1 MAPRETDRP
10 TAARRWGRAG
20 AARSRP
26 AAGVR
31 SVCGAA
37 RAGRPGPRPGVEEL
51 DPESAPRGPGRG
63 RQRGAALDHVLDRR
77 PGGIG
82 QADDPHLLAVHAP
95 AQAQESR
102 PSPPPRLAR
111 VRGRAPGRF
120 PRRRRGPSTSR
131 PAPGP
136 RPGPSGT
143 AGEVLELHRRQRQVT
158 PDRRPREPH
167 RVRPCPQDVAAA
179 GEDGPPPLQPA
190 ARRPTAD
197 LGQNRLTD
205 PIGHVHDLP
214 VHPRHHR
221 DGRSALV
228 LDHSNGNGPPIGT
241 GGTGRGGRTSADVG
255 RLRPEADASQSLPA

>member
-1 MAPRETDRP
+1 MALGKRIGPPPPAD
-10 TAARRWGRAG
+10 G
-20 AARSRP
+20 AAPERRGRGRP
-26 AAGVR
+26 QA
-31 SVCGAA
+31 SGAC
-37 RAGRPGPRPGVEEL
+37 AGRPGLGGQDR
-51 DPESAPRGPGRG
+51 APASRSSTRRARLAGRG
-63 RQRGAALDHVLDRR
+63 AIDSAEPPSTTSSTADPAASARRTTRACSPCTRPPRHRNPDH
-77 PGGIG
+77 
-82 QADDPHLLAVHAP
+82 PH
-95 AQAQESR
+95 
-102 PSPPPRLAR
+102 PPRLAR
-111 VRGRAPGRF
+111 VRGRVPGRF
-120 PRRRRGPSTSR
+120 PRPRLGPSTSR

-197 LGQNRLTD
+197 LGQDRLTD

-228 LDHSNGNGPPIGT
+228 LDHSNRNGPPIGT